1 MGQFPDVDPRLDLP
15 ALDRRVLALWRERKV
30 FERSLEQRV
39 GADPFVFYEGP
50 PTANGRPG
58 VHHVEARVFKDVFP
72 RFRTM
77 RGYRVDR
84 KAGWDCHGLPVEIEV
99 EKELHL
105 SHKREIEAYGIEAF
119 NARCRESVERYVG
132 TFEAL
137 TERIGFWIDTGQA
150 YRTMDSAYVQSVWWA
165 LAELHRRGL
174 LFEDYKV
181 VPYCPRCGTG
191 LSDAELGLDDAY
203 QEVEDLTAYV
213 ALPATSGT
221 LAEEGAALLVWTTQP
236 WTLVPNVSV
245 VVGPGIDYVL
255 VAAERD
261 GVERKLVV
269 AADRVAEAVGSDARV
284 LRPVPLDELLG
295 TGYQRAFDL
304 VPVSDEE
311 AARGWKVVADDFVTT
326 DEGSGLVQTSPAY
339 GAEDLAVG
347 RRYGTPLLHPVDA
360 EGHFGPE
367 TGWLSGVHVKAAD
380 AEIVEDLRRRGLLW
394 HAEPLRHAYPHCWR
408 CKTALLYYA
417 LTSWYARTTAVK
429 QRLLAENAKVGWR
442 PQHIRDGRFGDWLSH
457 NVDWALSRARYWGT
471 PLPLWR
477 CDDGHVTAVE
487 SLADLSARAGRDLS
501 GLDPHRPFV
510 DEVAFA
516 CPECGQQARR
526 VPDVIDAWFDSGSM
540 PFAQWGYPHQEASAD
555 KFRGAFPADFISEGI
570 DQTRGWFYSL
580 LAVSTMLF
588 DRTPYRN
595 VVCLGHIVD
604 EDGRKMS
611 KSLGNVLDPFE
622 LLDVY
627 GADPVRWFM
636 LAGGSPWVARRLGPK
651 ALEEVTRSFF
661 LTLWNTYAFF
671 TMYARLEGYRPGAAP
686 REQRTPLDR
695 WVLARLAETVEGV
708 TADLDAY
715 DATGGARRIAAF
727 VDDLSNWYV
736 RLSRRRFWRGEGEG
750 GQAAFD
756 TLWRCL
762 STLSLLLAPYASFL
776 AEELWQGLVVAV
788 GGRLEP
794 GGLESEAGNQVVD
807 DHAEPSGSPPV
818 KQGSGQQVPDSVHL
832 AAWPRPVPG
841 DGDAALLAAMAEA
854 RRLVGLGRQAR
865 TEAKVKV
872 RQPLAM
878 ALVTVDPRL
887 RGAVEPLL
895 GLVAGELNVKQVA
908 FAQGEDG
915 LVAFRLVPNFRALG
929 PRFGGQAPAVAAA
942 VRAADAAT
950 LAPRLAEGGRVT
962 LEVPG
967 MGSIQ
972 LGADEV
978 GVVEEPVTGWR
989 VVREGTASV
998 ALDLEVT
1005 GELRREG
1012 LARDLVRAVQD
1023 LRKAAGLAVD
1033 DRTELAVKAEGE
1045 VAEAVAAHRDYL
1057 LGETLATAL
1066 HRAPQGDGHDAR
1078 LEVDGQEVRLW
1089 LRPVTPAAP
1098 RS

>member
-1 MGQFPDVDPRLDLP
+1 
-15 ALDRRVLALWRERKV
+15 
-30 FERSLEQRV
+30 
-39 GADPFVFYEGP
+39 
-50 PTANGRPG
+50 
-58 VHHVEARVFKDVFP
+58 VEARVFKDVFP

-622 LLDVY
+622 LLDAY

-818 KQGSGQQVPDSVHL
+818 NQGSGQQVPDSVHL

-950 LAPRLAEGGRVT
+950 LAPRLAEGGRVM

-998 ALDLEVT
+998 ALDLDVT

-1033 DRTELAVKAEGE
+1033 DRIELAVKAEGE

-1098 RS
+1098 QS

>member
-1 MGQFPDVDPRLDLP
+1 M
-15 ALDRRVLALWRERKV
+15 
-30 FERSLEQRV
+30 
-39 GADPFVFYEGP
+39 
-50 PTANGRPG
+50 
-58 VHHVEARVFKDVFP
+58 
-72 RFRTM
+72 
-77 RGYRVDR
+77 
-84 KAGWDCHGLPVEIEV
+84 
-99 EKELHL
+99 
-105 SHKREIEAYGIEAF
+105 
-119 NARCRESVERYVG
+119 
-132 TFEAL
+132 
-137 TERIGFWIDTGQA
+137 
-150 YRTMDSAYVQSVWWA
+150 
-165 LAELHRRGL
+165 
-174 LFEDYKV
+174 
-181 VPYCPRCGTG
+181 
-191 LSDAELGLDDAY
+191 
-203 QEVEDLTAYV
+203 
-213 ALPATSGT
+213 
-221 LAEEGAALLVWTTQP
+221 
-236 WTLVPNVSV
+236 
-245 VVGPGIDYVL
+245 
-255 VAAERD
+255 
-261 GVERKLVV
+261 
-269 AADRVAEAVGSDARV
+269 

-1033 DRTELAVKAEGE
+1033 DRIELAVKAEGE